1 MIATIGF
8 AVLLY
13 FDIMIVHFLIPNHY
27 LKHRDLSEFEK
38 YWSLTQQDNQV
49 KYHEN
54 FNFVAQI
61 DELIV
66 CEETESLIYE
76 DFITFLLALLGK
88 SVITYTGSSNKLH
101 IYDQETIALQAN
113 KFKYFKNWQESLKE
127 RGKFLIDEELDL
139 SDPKILL

>member
-101 IYDQETIALQAN
+101 IYD
-113 KFKYFKNWQESLKE
+113 KKNDSFT
-127 RGKFLIDEELDL
+127 GKQIQIF
-139 SDPKILL
+139 